1 MQRINDDI
9 KTGQLKKIYL
19 LCGEEAYL
27 RQHSGNDQ

>member
-19 LCGEEAYL
+19 LCGEEAYPL
-27 RQHSGNDQ
+27 PKEC

>member
-27 RQHSGNDQ
+27 LKQ